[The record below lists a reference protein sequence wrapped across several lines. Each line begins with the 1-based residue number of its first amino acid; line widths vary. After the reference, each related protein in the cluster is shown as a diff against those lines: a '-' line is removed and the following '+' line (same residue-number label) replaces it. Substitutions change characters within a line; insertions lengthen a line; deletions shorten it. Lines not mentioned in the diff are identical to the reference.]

1 MPVPIDRN
9 KLQEVGQLELFA
21 REVVEGFIVG
31 MHKSPFHGFSVEFA
45 EHRQYNSGDS
55 TRHIDWKLFARTDK
69 LYQKKY
75 EEETNLRAQL
85 VIDTS
90 SSMYY
95 PEEFDYSEGKFNK
108 IKFSVY
114 AAAALIELLRKQRDA
129 VGISFFD
136 KELHKHIRAK
146 TSRAHHQYLYQE
158 LESMIGEDVAKRGK
172 TTSTVQA
179 LHEIAEDTHRRSL
192 VVLFSDMMDDSSIEN
207 QEEIFNAL
215 QHLRHNK
222 HEVVLFHVID
232 KNTELDFNFENRPY
246 TFVDPESGEELKLN
260 PADVRDDYKKAA
272 SLFMEDLKAKC
283 TQYHIDFV
291 LADIN
296 EGFNTVMT
304 EYLIKRKRM
313 TS

>member
-9 KLQEVGQLELFA
+9 RLQEVSHLELFA
-21 REVVEGFIVG
+21 KEVVEGFIVG

-95 PEEFDYSEGKFNK
+95 PEDFDYAEGKFNK
-108 IKFSVY
+108 IKFSIY

-129 VGISFFD
+129 VGLSFFD
-136 KELHKHIRAK
+136 QELHKHIRAK
-146 TSRAHHQYLYQE
+146 TSMAHHQYLYEE
-158 LESMIGEDVAKRGK
+158 LGSMIEDSVTKKGK
-172 TTSTVQA
+172 TTSTVSA

-192 VVLFSDMMDDSSIEN
+192 VILFSDMMDDS
-207 QEEIFNAL
+207 
-215 QHLRHNK
+215 
-222 HEVVLFHVID
+222 
-232 KNTELDFNFENRPY
+232 
-246 TFVDPESGEELKLN
+246 
-260 PADVRDDYKKAA
+260 
-272 SLFMEDLKAKC
+272 
-283 TQYHIDFV
+283 
-291 LADIN
+291 
-296 EGFNTVMT
+296 
-304 EYLIKRKRM
+304 
-313 TS
+313 

>member
-1 MPVPIDRN
+1 MPIEIDRN
-9 KLQEVGQLELFA
+9 ELQEISQLELFA

-45 EHRQYNSGDS
+45 EHRQYNQGDS
-55 TRHIDWKLFARTDK
+55 TRHIDWKLYARTDK

-95 PEEFDYSEGKFNK
+95 PENFDSADSKYNK

-114 AAAALIELLRKQRDA
+114 AAAALIELLRRQRDA
-129 VGISFFD
+129 VGISLFD
-136 KELHKHIRAK
+136 TELRKHTRSK
-146 TSRAHHQYLYQE
+146 TSMAHHQYLYDE
-158 LESMIGEDVAKRGK
+158 LSSLISDEAHKSGR
-172 TTSTVQA
+172 TTSTVKA

-192 VVLFSDMMDDSSIEN
+192 VLIFSDMMDDGGPEK
-207 QEEIFNAL
+207 QEDLFNAL

-222 HEVVLFHVID
+222 HEVVLFHVMD
-232 KNTELDFNFENRPY
+232 KKTELDFQFENRPH
-246 TFVDPESGEELKLN
+246 TFVDPETGDEVKVN
-260 PADVRDDYKKAA
+260 PGDVKDAYRESA
-272 SLFMEDLKAKC
+272 SRFYEDLKAKC
-283 TQYHIDFV
+283 TQNHIDYV
-291 LADIN
+291 QADIN
-296 EGFNTVMT
+296 EGFNAILS

-313 TS
+313 T

>member
-1 MPVPIDRN
+1 MPVDIDRN
-9 KLQEVGQLELFA
+9 RLQEVSHLELFA
-21 REVVEGFIVG
+21 KEVVEGFIVG

-45 EHRQYNSGDS
+45 EHRQYNQGDS

-95 PEEFDYSEGKFNK
+95 PEDFDFGESHFNK

-114 AAAALIELLRKQRDA
+114 AAAALIELLRRQRDA

-136 KELHKHIRAK
+136 TDLRKHTRAK
-146 TSRAHHQYLYQE
+146 TSMAHHQYLYDE
-158 LESMIGEDVAKRGK
+158 LSGLISEASVKKGRNS
-172 TTSTVQA
+172 STVQA

-192 VVLFSDMMDDSSIEN
+192 VLIFSDMMDDGGSEK
-207 QEEIFNAL
+207 QEDLFNAL

-222 HEVVLFHVID
+222 HEVVLFHVMD
-232 KNTELDFNFENRPY
+232 KSTELDFDFESRPH
-246 TFVDPESGEELKLN
+246 TFIDPETGEEVKVN
-260 PADVRDDYKKAA
+260 PGDVKQAYRKAA
-272 SLFMEDLKAKC
+272 QKFFDDLKAKC
-283 TQYHIDFV
+283 SQYQIDYIP
-291 LADIN
+291 ADIG
-296 EGFNTVMT
+296 EGFNAIMT
-304 EYLIKRKRM
+304 EYLTKRKRM
-313 TS
+313 T